1 MTKREQQRAE
11 TRQKIIEAAIECF
24 SAMGFAGTNFR
35 EITQLCGVQRALILY
50 HFESKENLWREA
62 ATEVE
67 RRFSEAFSRLYTGQ
81 ADSDRALLAHI
92 TRCFID
98 ALIEVPAYG
107 RIMLREGSSQ
117 GPRMEW
123 LARHFVPKSIRRIE
137 LQDENLSRRTQ
148 STVLRDLLGSAIVAS
163 VTMAP
168 LMQRARE
175 LATGEAE
182 QSLHPMSDANKQ
194 ELIDRLMLMVMNDL
208 NHTNE

>member
-1 MTKREQQRAE
+1 MSKREQQRAE

-50 HFESKENLWREA
+50 HFDSKENLWREA

-67 RRFSEAFSRLYTGQ
+67 RRFSEAFSQRYTGQ
-81 ADSDRALLAHI
+81 AASDRELLVHI
-92 TRCFID
+92 TGCFID

-123 LARHFVPKSIRRIE
+123 LARHFVPKSIRRID
-137 LQDENLSRRTQ
+137 LQDEQLSKRTQ

-175 LATGEAE
+175 LATGAPEE
-182 QSLHPMSDANKQ
+182 SLYPMSEASKK
-194 ELIDRLMLMVMNDL
+194 ELIDRLMLMVMNEVD
-208 NHTNE
+208 

>member
-1 MTKREQQRAE
+1 MSKREQQRAE

-50 HFESKENLWREA
+50 HFDSKENLWREA

-67 RRFSEAFSRLYTGQ
+67 RRFSEAFSRGYTGE
-81 ADSDRALLAHI
+81 AASDRELLAHI
-92 TRCFID
+92 TACFID

-107 RIMLREGSSQ
+107 RIMLREGSSE

-123 LARHFVPKSIRRIE
+123 LARHFVPKSIRRID
-137 LQDENLSRRTQ
+137 LQDAGLAQRTQ
-148 STVLRDLLGSAIVAS
+148 STVLRDLLGSAIVAC

-175 LATGEAE
+175 LASGQPEE
-182 QSLHPMSDANKQ
+182 SLHPMSEASKK
-194 ELIDRLMLMVMNDL
+194 ELIDRLMLMVMNDID
-208 NHTNE
+208 

>member
-1 MTKREQQRAE
+1 MSKREQQRAE

-50 HFESKENLWREA
+50 HFDSKENLWREA

-67 RRFSEAFSRLYTGQ
+67 RRFSEAFSQRYTGQ
-81 ADSDRALLAHI
+81 AASDRELLVHI
-92 TRCFID
+92 TGCFID

-123 LARHFVPKSIRRIE
+123 LARHFVPKSIRRID
-137 LQDENLSRRTQ
+137 LQDEQLSKRTQ

-175 LATGEAE
+175 LATGQPEE
-182 QSLHPMSDANKQ
+182 SLYPMSEARKK
-194 ELIDRLMLMVMNDL
+194 ELIDRLMLMVMNEVD
-208 NHTNE
+208 